1 MSSGAPLRVIPLG
14 GLGEFGLNCMV
25 LERGDETI
33 AIDCGVM
40 FPEDHMMGID
50 LVIPDLSYL
59 RGIGDRFKGFVITHG
74 HEDHIGA
81 LPYVWGDF
89 DVPVFATRF
98 TAGLINER
106 LADKAGGRS
115 GRLEIYG
122 DGDRFELGSFGIEAL
137 PVTHS
142 IVDACSLAIRTG
154 GETVIHTGDFKI
166 DPTPIDGR
174 EFASARF
181 RALGD
186 EGVKL
191 LLSDSTNIENEGTSG
206 SERLV
211 RGWLEPMF
219 AATRGRVF
227 VTTFASHI
235 HRVVAVMSLAQQFG
249 RKVAIL
255 GRRMEGNA
263 GLATQ
268 TGHLHVP
275 PGLLID
281 TREAA
286 RMPPEKV
293 CYLVTGSQGE
303 PRSGLTRLA
312 FLEMRDLAPGPGDAV
327 IFSSKIIP
335 GNDRAVGAIVNQL
348 YRVGCDVYY
357 PRVAQAHVSGHAYRE
372 ELRTMIELV
381 RPQFFVPVHGEYR
394 NLLHH
399 AQLAANVGVA
409 EDNCIRLLDGD
420 VLEIGPRGARK
431 SGTVAA
437 GRLLIDGDV
446 IGSIDEAVIR
456 DRRNIS
462 KDGMVM
468 VVLGVA
474 RQSGNI
480 VSGPEFVMR
489 GIAGSETEPIDEV
502 ALARAVSAAV
512 ESMAR
517 AAVADREELQ
527 EEVRLAVRR
536 YFRRVRGSRPVV
548 VPYVMEL

>member
-1 MSSGAPLRVIPLG
+1 MAARPPLRVIPLG

-25 LERGDETI
+25 VERGDEAI

-50 LVIPDLSYL
+50 LVIPDLAYL
-59 RGIGDRFKGFVITHG
+59 RELGDRFKGFVITHG

-81 LPYVWGDF
+81 LPHVWGDF

-98 TAGLINER
+98 TAALIGER
-106 LADKAGGRS
+106 LADKADGRS

-122 DGDRFELGSFGIEAL
+122 DGDCFDVAGFEIEAL

-142 IVDACSLAIRTG
+142 IVDACSLAIRSAD
-154 GETVIHTGDFKI
+154 ETVIHTGDFKI

-174 EFASARF
+174 AFAIERF

-191 LLSDSTNIENEGTSG
+191 LLSDSTNIENEGSSG

-235 HRVVAVMSLAQQFG
+235 HRVAAVISLAEQFG
-249 RKVAIL
+249 RKLAIL

-263 GLATQ
+263 SLATG
-268 TGHLHVP
+268 TGHLHFP

-281 TREAA
+281 AREAS
-286 RMPPEKV
+286 RMPPGKV

-312 FLEMRDLAPGPGDAV
+312 FLEVRDLTPGPGDAV

-357 PRVAQAHVSGHAYRE
+357 PRRSQAHVSGHAYRD
-372 ELRTMIELV
+372 ELATMIELV
-381 RPQFFVPVHGEYR
+381 RPEFFVPVHGEYR

-399 AQLAANVGVA
+399 AHLAADCGVA
-409 EDNCIRLLDGD
+409 AENCIRLLDGD
-420 VLEIGPRGARK
+420 VLEIDGRGARK
-431 SGTVAA
+431 NGAVTT
-437 GRLLIDGDV
+437 GRLLIDGEV
-446 IGSIDEAVIR
+446 IGSLDEAVIR

-468 VVLGVA
+468 VVFGVA
-474 RQSGNI
+474 RQSGVI
-480 VSGPEFVMR
+480 LSGPEFVMR
-489 GIAGSETEPIDEV
+489 GVAGSESEPIDEA
-502 ALARAVSAAV
+502 ALGRAVAATV
-512 ESMAR
+512 AAMPR